1 VQKSHTLRSEI
12 TQEALLRV
20 KITLCVEMSLVR
32 VEITLWK
39 NHSVHM
45 TRLRVVCTLVRM
57 KIRLISAE
65 VTHTTFRNHTA
76 FLNSIRVC
84 LNHTVEITLCKLH
97 YCVL

>member
-45 TRLRVVCTLVRM
+45 TRLRVVITLVRV

-65 VTHTTFRNHTA
+65 ITQTTFRNHT
-76 FLNSIRVC
+76 LRVK
-84 LNHTVEITLCKLH
+84 ITLMRVKITLR
-97 YCVL
+97 V